1 MQEPLSIELEILENI
16 VRFWGGGYLSILILM
31 ISYLNVI
38 EDILLFRL
46 TLSNRNII

>member
-31 ISYLNVI
+31 IYLNVI